1 MTALPPGL
9 RPDAKSGVYHLRI
22 GIPKEI
28 RHLFP
33 RTKGGKPATDAFRGS
48 LGTAN
53 RTEAITI
60 AHRLIAE
67 HRAKFQALEDSTR
80 PAPFVPLTAELEASI
95 ARAIQNLHLDLD
107 EQSRT
112 DPKMVG
118 VLRGNL
124 AAANPSVW
132 AQVGD
137 FLTGEQVADV
147 QNYDF
152 VQLQAWKAAA
162 AHGDFSHARELAEFV
177 CAPWSIRVNWDTPD
191 GRLALQRLTR
201 TTVRVH
207 EALYQRSLGEPVD
220 TPDPPMDFDSVLPT
234 EEPAQEPQDKPK
246 TLRDMVPSWRQWNGY
261 AETDNPVNRTEKA
274 LALFEEACGT
284 IPLCDLTR
292 ATGAAFVKFLLD
304 SKARGFGAKTA
315 HNHYT
320 AVNALV
326 NTAVK
331 DGILDRNQF
340 VVSFDK
346 TKGEREHVNR
356 WEFGAF

>member
-1 MTALPPGL
+1 MDDMTPLPPGL
-9 RPDAKSGVYHLRI
+9 RPDPNSGIYHLRI

-33 RTKGGKPATDAFRGS
+33 RTKGGKLATDAFRES

-53 RTEAITI
+53 RAEAITI

-67 HRAKFQALEDSTR
+67 HRAKFQALEDHTR

-95 ARAIQNLHLDLD
+95 ARAIENLHLDLD

-112 DPKMVG
+112 DPSMVG
-118 VLRGNL
+118 ALRSNL
-124 AAANPSVW
+124 AAANPPVW

-137 FLTGEQVADV
+137 FLTKEQVADV

-162 AHGDFSHARELAEFV
+162 AQGDFSHARELAEFV
-177 CAPWSIRVNWDTPD
+177 CVPWSIRVNWDTPE
-191 GRLALQRLTR
+191 GRAALQRLTR

-220 TPDPPMDFDSVLPT
+220 TPDPPMNFDSVLST
-234 EEPAQEPQDKPK
+234 EDPPQEPQNTPK
-246 TLRDMVPSWRQWNGY
+246 TLRNMLPSWKQWNSY
-261 AETDNPVNRTEKA
+261 AETDNPVKRAGKA
-274 LALFEEACGT
+274 LELFEEACGT
-284 IPLCDLTR
+284 VPLSDLTR
-292 ATGAAFVKFLLD
+292 ETGAAFVKFLLD

-346 TKGEREHVNR
+346 TKGAKKR
-356 WEFGAF
+356 